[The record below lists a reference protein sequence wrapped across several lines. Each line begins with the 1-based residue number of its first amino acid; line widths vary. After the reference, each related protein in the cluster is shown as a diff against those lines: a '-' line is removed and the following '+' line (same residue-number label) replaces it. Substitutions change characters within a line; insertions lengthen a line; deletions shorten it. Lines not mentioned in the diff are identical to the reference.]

1 MKQVLIGKG
10 VRHQIP
16 ELLKGRRNALVV
28 DQNLFSFFDEESA
41 MPFLASEKNKSLESV
56 EAWAEKLLHQG
67 LDRHSILVAVGGGT
81 TLDTL
86 GLLASIY
93 MRGIPWIAVPTT
105 LLSMADGA
113 LGGKTAINVYSHKNL
128 LGSFHPPEHV
138 VVDLEF
144 LNSLSET
151 EFANGMAE
159 ILKHGLIRDEKFLD
173 FLEENAHAIVLRET
187 AILKKMIE
195 WSLKIKWEIVEQD
208 LKEKN
213 DRKLLNYGHTFG
225 HALEEAM
232 DYKIPHGHAISIGMV
247 LMNDYAAEHFGTPQN
262 ALDRTKN
269 LLKKFGLPTELPR
282 SHDVK
287 KLRSVAAGDK
297 KRRGDSIDLVVL
309 KKIGEAEIML
319 DSKFLL

>member
-10 VRHQIP
+10 VRFKIP
-16 ELLKGRRNALVV
+16 ELLKNRRSALVV
-28 DQNLFSFFDEESA
+28 DQNLFSFFDEGA
-41 MPFLASEKNKSLESV
+41 LPFMASEKNKNLESV
-56 EAWAEKLLHQG
+56 EAWAEKLLHHG
-67 LDRHSILVAVGGGT
+67 LDRHSVLVAAGGGT

-128 LGSFHPPEHV
+128 LGSFHPPESI

-159 ILKHGLIRDEKFLD
+159 IIKHGLIRDEKFLD
-173 FLEENAHAIVLRET
+173 FLEENTAVILLRDPTVLQ
-187 AILKKMIE
+187 KMIE
-195 WSLKIKWEIVEQD
+195 WSLEIKREIVDQD
-208 LKEKN
+208 LKEK
-213 DRKLLNYGHTFG
+213 DLRKLLNYGHTFG
-225 HALEEAM
+225 HALEEVM
-232 DYKIPHGHAISIGMV
+232 DYKIPHGHAVSIGMV
-247 LMNDYAAEHFGTPQN
+247 LMNDYTAEHFGTSQ
-262 ALDRTKN
+262 ATLDRTKK
-269 LLKKFGLPTELPR
+269 LLKKFKLPTELPR
-282 SHDVK
+282 SHDIK
-287 KLRSVAAGDK
+287 KLREAAAGDK
-297 KRRGDSIDLVVL
+297 KRRGDAIDLVVL
-309 KKIGEAEIML
+309 KEIGKAEVIP